1 MKRFYLYV
9 PDGDRIKFDSPVI
22 WLQVGMS
29 QRDQVKLT
37 LLENYAMD
45 CDQFL
50 RMRDDDTDAWLDA
63 HAARLFPESKVPRLH
78 FISCTM
84 TIAECYRMVI
94 NGTLDTFARNCA
106 RPSNFLSTLIHLNSN
121 FMRNHG
127 QSSCMTSCPRGKRK
141 YLSHSV
147 STSVIYALM
156 PLWLI
161 LGVGL
166 VDVCGERVIELLL
179 KL

>member
-9 PDGDRIKFDSPVI
+9 PDGDGIGFDSPVI

-29 QRDQVKLT
+29 ERDQVKLT

-50 RMRDDDTDAWLDA
+50 RVRDDVTDAWLDS
-63 HAARLFPESKVPRLH
+63 HATRLFPESKVPRLH

-94 NGTLDTFARNCA
+94 DGTLDTFAKNCA
-106 RPSNFLSTLIHLNSN
+106 RPSNFLSTLIHLDSN

-127 QSSCMTSCPRGKRK
+127 QSSCMTSCPRGERK
-141 YLSHSV
+141 YLSPSI
-147 STSVIYALM
+147 STTVFYALL

-166 VDVCGERVIELLL
+166 VDVCGKRVIELLL

>member
-9 PDGDRIKFDSPVI
+9 PDGDRIAFDSPVI

-45 CDQFL
+45 CEQFL
-50 RMRDDDTDAWLDA
+50 RVRDDDTDAWLDA

-94 NGTLDTFARNCA
+94 NGTLDNFARNCD
-106 RPSNFLSTLIHLNSN
+106 RPSNFLSTLIHLDSN

-141 YLSHSV
+141 YLSPSI
-147 STSVIYALM
+147 STAVFYALL